1 MATGYPSRFPVLLLQ
16 KRQENIGRRVTD
28 AGTTAKY
35 SPIYAKIRAVSM
47 VQIGESQAEPYGVTL
62 LRNWES
68 GEIELTT
75 IHRAVC

>member
-1 MATGYPSRFPVLLLQ
+1 
-16 KRQENIGRRVTD
+16 
-28 AGTTAKY
+28 
-35 SPIYAKIRAVSM
+35 M

>member
-1 MATGYPSRFPVLLLQ
+1 MYLNEVSRMISPVYYFESFQ
-16 KRQENIGRRVTD
+16 
-28 AGTTAKY
+28 A
-35 SPIYAKIRAVSM
+35 M

-68 GEIELTT
+68 GEIELST